1 MYQGNN
7 IVLVAPPDE
16 CNLY

>member
-1 MYQGNN
+1 MYQRNN